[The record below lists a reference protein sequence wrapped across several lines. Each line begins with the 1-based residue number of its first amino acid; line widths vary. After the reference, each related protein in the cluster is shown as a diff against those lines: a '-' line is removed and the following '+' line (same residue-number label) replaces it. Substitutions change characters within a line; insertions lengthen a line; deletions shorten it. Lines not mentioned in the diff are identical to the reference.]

1 MTADQPAADGEADD
15 DPLSRLHDD
24 HGAVRDDG
32 GRIRHYGRPRRT
44 HLAVR
49 NGVGVVDGDE
59 GVVVVTGED
68 RHEFVDDTVTTPVPR
83 EDGTGRYA
91 LLLDPQGA
99 VETEMYVFDAAA
111 SDRLL
116 LLLPGDRVASLA
128 EDWASK
134 VFVRDVSVR
143 DATDEFHTF
152 GVHGPKATEK
162 LASVCDAAPPEEPL
176 TFTRTATRDAGVTVV
191 AGEGLAGE
199 ESYHVVCTRE
209 DAPAVLE
216 TLLTSGLNAVP
227 VGRDTWETLT
237 LEAGTPL
244 LEAELAGTLP
254 NVAGLRAA
262 FDLDKGCYVGQEV
275 VSRVANRGQP
285 SRRLVGLRPETGP
298 DAGAAVLL
306 DDADGA
312 ETVGE
317 LTRAAHSP
325 SLDAPVAFA
334 YVPYDLDATTLAVA
348 TDDGPVPA
356 ERVSLPFVEGS
367 ARSAR
372 VPAYDDEPPVR

>member
-1 MTADQPAADGEADD
+1 MTADQRESDA
-15 DPLSRLHDD
+15 DPLRRLHDD

-32 GRIRHYGRPRRT
+32 RIRHYGRPERT

-49 NGVGVVDGDE
+49 NGVGVVDGGE
-59 GVVVVTGED
+59 GVVIVRGED
-68 RHEFVDDTVTTPVPR
+68 RHEFVDDTVTMPVPR
-83 EDGTGRYA
+83 EDGTGQYA
-91 LLLDPQGA
+91 LLLDPQGR
-99 VETEMYVFDAAA
+99 VETEMYVFDASE

-116 LLLPGDRVASLA
+116 LLVPGDRAATLA
-128 EDWASK
+128 DDWASK
-134 VFVRDVSVR
+134 VFVRDVEVR
-143 DATDEFHTF
+143 DATDELHTF

-176 TFTRTATRDAGVTVV
+176 TFVRTATRDAGLTVV

-199 ESYHVVCTRE
+199 ESYHVVCARE

-244 LEAELAGTLP
+244 LEAELAGNLP
-254 NVAGLRAA
+254 NVAGLRAG

-285 SRRLVGLRPETGP
+285 SRRLVGLRPETVP
-298 DAGAAVLL
+298 DAGATVLV
-306 DDADGA
+306 DG
-312 ETVGE
+312 EGVGE
-317 LTRAAHSP
+317 VTRAARSP

-334 YVPYDLDATTLAVA
+334 YVPYDLAATDLAVE
-348 TDDGPVPA
+348 TVDGPVPA
-356 ERVSLPFVEGS
+356 ERASLPVVEGS

-372 VPAYDDEPPVR
+372 IPAYDD

>member
-1 MTADQPAADGEADD
+1 MTADQPGTDGEAET
-15 DPLSRLHDD
+15 DPFRRLHDD
-24 HGAVRDDG
+24 HGAVRDAA
-32 GRIRHYGRPRRT
+32 GRVRHYGRPERT
-44 HLAVR
+44 CLAVR
-49 NGVGVVDGDE
+49 NGVGVTDGAE
-59 GVVVVTGED
+59 GVVVVTGAD

-99 VETEMYVFDAAA
+99 VETELYVFDAGA

-116 LLLPGDRVASLA
+116 LFVPGDRAAPLA

-143 DATDEFHTF
+143 DATDELRVF

-176 TFTRTATRDAGVTVV
+176 TFVRTATRDAGVTVV
-191 AGEGLAGE
+191 AGEALAGE
-199 ESYHVVCTRE
+199 ESYHVVCARE
-209 DAPAVLE
+209 DAAAVFE
-216 TLLTSGLNAVP
+216 TLITRGLNAVP
-227 VGRDTWETLT
+227 FGTETWETLT

-244 LEAELAGTLP
+244 LATELAGNLP
-254 NVAGLRAA
+254 NVAGLQAG

-285 SRRLVGLRPETGP
+285 SRRLVGLRPEAVP
-298 DAGAAVLL
+298 DAGADVV
-306 DDADGA
+306 ADGEA
-312 ETVGE
+312 VGTV
-317 LTRAAHSP
+317 TRATHSP

-348 TDDGPVPA
+348 ADDGPVPA
-356 ERVSLPFVEGS
+356 ERASLPFVGGS

-372 VPAYDDEPPVR
+372 IPTYDG

>member
-1 MTADQPAADGEADD
+1 MTADQRESDAEAD
-15 DPLSRLHDD
+15 PLRRLHDD

-32 GRIRHYGRPRRT
+32 GRIRHYGRPERT

-49 NGVGVVDGDE
+49 NGVGVYDGGE
-59 GVVVVTGED
+59 GVVVVTGDD

-83 EDGTGRYA
+83 EDGVGRYA

-99 VETEMYVFDAAA
+99 VETEMYVFDASA

-116 LLLPGDRVASLA
+116 LLVPDDRAGPLA
-128 EDWASK
+128 DDWASK
-134 VFVRDVSVR
+134 VFVRDVGVR
-143 DATDEFHTF
+143 DATDEFATF
-152 GVHGPKATEK
+152 GVHGPTATEK

-176 TFTRTATRDAGVTVV
+176 TFVRTATRDAGLTVV

-199 ESYHVVCTRE
+199 ESYHVVCARA

-227 VGRDTWETLT
+227 LGAATWETLT

-244 LEAELAGTLP
+244 LETELRGRLP
-254 NVAGLRAA
+254 NVAGLRGG

-275 VSRVANRGQP
+275 VARVANRGRP
-285 SRRLVGLRPETGP
+285 SRRLVGLRPEAVP
-298 DAGAAVLL
+298 DAGAAVLV
-306 DDADGA
+306 DGEA
-312 ETVGE
+312 VGE
-317 LTRAAHSP
+317 VTRAARAP

-334 YVPYDLDATTLAVA
+334 YVPYDLEATDLAVE
-348 TDDGPVPA
+348 TDDGPTPA

-372 VPAYDDEPPVR
+372 VPTYDD

>member
-1 MTADQPAADGEADD
+1 MTTSEGEAET
-15 DPLSRLHDD
+15 DPLRRLHDE
-24 HGAVRDDG
+24 HGAVRDAV
-32 GRIRHYGRPRRT
+32 GRVRHYGRPERT

-49 NGVGVVDGDE
+49 NGVGVTDSTE

-91 LLLDPQGA
+91 LLLDPQGS
-99 VETEMYVFDAAA
+99 VETEMYVFDASA

-116 LLLPGDRVASLA
+116 LLVPGDRAADLA
-128 EDWASK
+128 DDWASK
-134 VFVRDVSVR
+134 VFVRDVEVR
-143 DATDEFHTF
+143 DATDEFQAF

-176 TFTRTATRDAGVTVV
+176 TFVRTATRDAGVTVV
-191 AGEGLAGE
+191 AGEALAGE
-199 ESYHVVCTRE
+199 ESYHVVCARA
-209 DAPAVLE
+209 DAPDVFE
-216 TLLTSGLNAVP
+216 TLITRGLNAVP
-227 VGRDTWETLT
+227 FGTATWETLT

-244 LEAELAGTLP
+244 LETELAGNLP
-254 NVAGLRAA
+254 NVAGLRGG
-262 FDLDKGCYVGQEV
+262 FDLDTGCYVGQEV

-285 SRRLVGLRPETGP
+285 SRRLVGLRPETVP
-298 DAGAAVLL
+298 DAGAAVL
-306 DDADGA
+306 ADGEA
-312 ETVGE
+312 VGTV
-317 LTRAAHSP
+317 TRAAHAP

-334 YVPYDLDATTLAVA
+334 YVPYDLDATALAVA

-356 ERVSLPFVEGS
+356 ERASLPFVEGS

-372 VPAYDDEPPVR
+372 VPVYDD